1 MEYRGYHGYLRG
13 TRVLSQHP
21 RGDAA
26 GQATPRE
33 SYRRSEAAV
42 VTRAA
47 WELTEPASRLI
58 LDENAGQEVF
68 HRRENYEHNVEHVGF
83 VVGLGTGTA
92 VHPIA
97 R

>member
-1 MEYRGYHGYLRG
+1 
-13 TRVLSQHP
+13 
-21 RGDAA
+21 
-26 GQATPRE
+26 
-33 SYRRSEAAV
+33 
-42 VTRAA
+42 
-47 WELTEPASRLI
+47 
-58 LDENAGQEVF
+58 VF